1 MSKRL
6 GKIAARNLYKPGKRI
21 PESGKPFALIDKV
34 ASKSEAKG
42 AATCLGEMSVL
53 LDCWKGNNF
62 SDAACA
68 KEIVS
73 FNTCVTDA
81 RAVKG
86 STTQGLTSKEA
97 NVILKNNPLPRS

>member
-1 MSKRL
+1 
-6 GKIAARNLYKPGKRI
+6 
-21 PESGKPFALIDKV
+21 
-34 ASKSEAKG
+34 
-42 AATCLGEMSVL
+42 MSVL

-81 RAVKG
+81 RVSERIIFFKFVNMDICTGKYQNKASKR
-86 STTQGLTSKEA
+86 LTD
-97 NVILKNNPLPRS
+97 NNYEVTFFTLVDLGRKPR